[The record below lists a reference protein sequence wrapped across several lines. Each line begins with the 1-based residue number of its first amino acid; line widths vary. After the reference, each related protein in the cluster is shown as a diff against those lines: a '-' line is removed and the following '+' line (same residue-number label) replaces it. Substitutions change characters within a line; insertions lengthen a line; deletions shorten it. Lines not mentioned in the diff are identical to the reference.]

1 MESWRGQQGRT
12 GDERGQHLT
21 QVPHIAREY
30 GADGGLWVQQGNH
43 RDPGSVQ
50 TKWLTLRARAAEHAA
65 SYGMR
70 RQGNWTASPPPGWT
84 RSYLCRRPGRA
95 RM

>member
-43 RDPGSVQ
+43 RDPGSD
-50 TKWLTLRARAAEHAA
+50 
-65 SYGMR
+65 
-70 RQGNWTASPPPGWT
+70 
-84 RSYLCRRPGRA
+84 
-95 RM
+95 